1 MMWKPIRLKPVCAWK
16 PVAFKL
22 KSLLWGC
29 PGNIHVE
36 FWVLLMMLMMGVP
49 SPACSH
55 PCSSNTPH
63 AHTPAR
69 TAHAQYG
76 DGGGWPGPRGTQ
88 RCTSPRTGQPVI
100 FFFSLSLT
108 LILCVSL
115 SLPPLL
121 LSPTNLTSLGR
132 LEPTSRS
139 KRSEEEKWR
148 RLVLFDRRAVSRVE
162 AAWNNAVAEVG
173 GGIRRRDYHP
183 STCWI
188 RSISRGAF
196 TSMWERLQTGN
207 LVYFRVIVA
216 SLGVNWGLA
225 TFSNSRLS

>member
-1 MMWKPIRLKPVCAWK
+1 M
-16 PVAFKL
+16 
-22 KSLLWGC
+22 
-29 PGNIHVE
+29 
-36 FWVLLMMLMMGVP
+36 
-49 SPACSH
+49 
-55 PCSSNTPH
+55 H
-63 AHTPAR
+63 AHTPSSHSPRAVWGWWRMAWATRDAAVDFAQDR
-69 TAHAQYG
+69 TACHL
-76 DGGGWPGPRGTQ
+76 
-88 RCTSPRTGQPVI
+88 
-100 FFFSLSLT
+100 FFLSLSLT

-162 AAWNNAVAEVG
+162 AVWNNAVAEVG
-173 GGIRRRDYHP
+173 GGIRRREYHP

-188 RSISRGAF
+188 RSISHGAF

-207 LVYFRVIVA
+207 LVYFRVIVV
-216 SLGVNWGLA
+216 SLGVNWWLP
-225 TFSNSRLS
+225 TFSNSGLS